1 MTGSRG
7 AIRAAVLDV
16 AAVLVFVV
24 IGRASHHDGETIPGV
39 ASTAWPFLA
48 GLGAGW
54 LVARVWRRPAALV
67 PSGVAAWL
75 GTVAVGM
82 GLRVVAGQG
91 TAISF
96 IIVALCFLGLFLLG
110 WRLLARLLFGR
121 PAPGRPVAGH
131 PAPGRPAPGRPVDP
145 DSRSVHDPSAVAAVH
160 RGDRT
165 AEGPGR

>member
-7 AIRAAVLDV
+7 AVRAAVLDV
-16 AAVLVFVV
+16 AVVLVFVV
-24 IGRASHHDGETIPGV
+24 IGRANHHDGDTVPGV

-67 PSGVAAWL
+67 PSGIAAWL
-75 GTVAVGM
+75 GAVAVGM
-82 GLRVVAGQG
+82 VLRVVAGQG
-91 TAISF
+91 TAVSF

-110 WRLLARLLFGR
+110 WRLLARLFFRR
-121 PAPGRPVAGH
+121 PTGPAGPTGPVGPTDPAG
-131 PAPGRPAPGRPVDP
+131 P
-145 DSRSVHDPSAVAAVH
+145 DSRRVHDPSAVAAVH
-160 RGDRT
+160 RGDRA

>member
-7 AIRAAVLDV
+7 AVRAAVLDV

-24 IGRASHHDGETIPGV
+24 IGRASHQDGETIPGV

-82 GLRVVAGQG
+82 VLRVVAAQG
-91 TAISF
+91 TAVSF

-121 PAPGRPVAGH
+121 PASGH
-131 PAPGRPAPGRPVDP
+131 PAPGHPADP

>member
-7 AIRAAVLDV
+7 AVRSAVLDV

-24 IGRASHHDGETIPGV
+24 IGRASHHDGRTLHTGV

-48 GLGAGW
+48 GLAAPW
-54 LVARVWRRPAALV
+54 LVARGWRRPAALV
-67 PSGVAAWL
+67 PSWVAAWL

-82 GLRVVAGQG
+82 VLRVVAGQG
-91 TAISF
+91 TAVSF

-110 WRLLARLLFGR
+110 WRLLARLFSGGPASGR
-121 PAPGRPVAGH
+121 PRPPVA
-131 PAPGRPAPGRPVDP
+131 PARAP